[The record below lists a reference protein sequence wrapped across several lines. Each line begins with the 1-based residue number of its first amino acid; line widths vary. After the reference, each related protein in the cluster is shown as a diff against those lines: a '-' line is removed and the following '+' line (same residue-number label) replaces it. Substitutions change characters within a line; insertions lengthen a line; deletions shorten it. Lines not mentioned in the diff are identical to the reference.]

1 MPVTRT
7 LYLHMGH
14 AKTGS
19 SWIQTSLR
27 MSQDALSAHGI
38 RYAEGDR
45 LAVDADHRITSGNGV
60 GLLKSEKSM
69 SARLG
74 RSDIAP
80 DASTLFSQEGWG
92 SDLDPIVASNLS
104 RIAEQHGF
112 GRVSVLLFIRDP
124 MGHASSAWQQAVK
137 RGGACQGIEDFYS
150 EYAFLQEDNYRESA
164 FPPNVACTLETL
176 AKCNGVEVRVRNYSR
191 CKGRLLEETAVW
203 LGLPKDALKQP
214 TVTRVNRSMTSAE
227 LVLQMAL
234 NSQLG
239 HSGWLLS
246 DPLCEQL
253 TDIEPDVIRPS
264 LAVQEHCWNALS
276 DAIERVNAHVPEE
289 HRYQYDPVAPDQPGD
304 LMMVSEDQLRI
315 AGESLGAEIARLR
328 DKNASLRATIDR
340 SPSRTLA
347 RAARFAKRG
356 PTAWIDR
363 IRHEAG
369 VRRRV

>member
-60 GLLKSEKSM
+60 GLLDSEESM

-80 DASTLFSQEGWG
+80 DASILFSREQWG
-92 SDLDPIVASNLS
+92 SDLDPSVASYLP

-124 MGHASSAWQQAVK
+124 MGHASSGWQQRGEERQAVARASK
-137 RGGACQGIEDFYS
+137 TSTVNTRSPIMSLGPWRRWPNATAWKSGSATTRVARDVCWRRRPLGWTCLKTACSGQ
-150 EYAFLQEDNYRESA
+150 
-164 FPPNVACTLETL
+164 
-176 AKCNGVEVRVRNYSR
+176 
-191 CKGRLLEETAVW
+191 
-203 LGLPKDALKQP
+203 
-214 TVTRVNRSMTSAE
+214 TVTRVNRSMTASE

-234 NSQLG
+234 NSELG
-239 HSGWLLS
+239 ASGRLLS

-289 HRYQYDPVAPDQPGD
+289 HRYQYDPVAPDQAGD
-304 LMMVSEDQLRI
+304 LMTVSEDQLRV

-328 DKNASLRATIDR
+328 VKRIARATIDR
-340 SPSRTLA
+340 SPSRRWPGPPAL
-347 RAARFAKRG
+347 RSAARQLGLIEFATRQVCG
-356 PTAWIDR
+356 ERLSAARSSAD
-363 IRHEAG
+363 
-369 VRRRV
+369 

>member
-27 MSQDALSAHGI
+27 MSQDALAAHEI

-45 LAVDADHRITSGNGV
+45 LAVDADHRITSGNGG
-60 GLLKSEKSM
+60 GLLDSEASM

-80 DASTLFSQEGWG
+80 DASILFSREHWG
-92 SDLDPIVASNLS
+92 SDLDPSVASYLP

-112 GRVSVLLFIRDP
+112 GRVSVLLFIRNP
-124 MGHASSAWQQAVK
+124 MGHASSDWQQRVK
-137 RGGACQGIEDFYS
+137 RAGSCQGIEGFYR
-150 EYAFLQEDNYRESA
+150 EYAF
-164 FPPNVACTLETL
+164 PNHVARTLETL

-191 CKGRLLEETAVW
+191 CKGRLLEETAAW
-203 LGLPKDALKQP
+203 LDLPEDSLQRPA
-214 TVTRVNRSMTSAE
+214 VTRVNRSMTRAE
-227 LVLQMAL
+227 LALQIAL

-239 HSGWLLS
+239 ASGRLLS

-264 LAVQEHCWNALS
+264 LAVQEQCWNALS
-276 DAIERVNAHVPEE
+276 DAIERVNVYVPEE
-289 HRYQYDPVAPDQPGD
+289 HRYQYDPVTPAQVGD
-304 LMMVSEDQLRI
+304 LMTVSEDQLRI
-315 AGESLGAEIARLR
+315 VGESLGAEIAQP
-328 DKNASLRATIDR
+328 RARIDR

-356 PTAWIDR
+356 PTAWVD
-363 IRHEAG
+363 
-369 VRRRV
+369 

>member
-1 MPVTRT
+1 
-7 LYLHMGH
+7 MGH

-60 GLLKSEKSM
+60 GLLKSEESM

-124 MGHASSAWQQAVK
+124 MGHVSSAWQQAVK
-137 RGGACQGIEDFYS
+137 RGGACQGIEDFYR
-150 EYAFLQEDNYRESA
+150 EYVFLQEDNYRKYA

-191 CKGRLLEETAVW
+191 CKGRLLEETAAW

-214 TVTRVNRSMTSAE
+214 TATRVNRSMTSAE

-239 HSGWLLS
+239 HSGRLLS

-356 PTAWIDR
+356 PTAWVDR

-369 VRRRV
+369 VRRSAARC